1 MRPVKE
7 ALSERGSRFILKKK
21 SEAFY
26 EVSKSPRPRS
36 RSPSPAKANNNSLK
50 LDQKTIA
57 HIGKDLERYVNENR
71 LRSVLSK
78 ILGEISETKD
88 AQRVVR
94 LMFDDVM
101 EDFEDS
107 VHSSRNGAGR
117 HEAKGD
123 GEVEAGQPKD
133 DSKEKSSSTSSKTST
148 LEMFKNLAGRKQNQ
162 VKSELRQRIRK
173 LVAKHIDDII
183 KNEF

>member
-1 MRPVKE
+1 VESFESRIPEILGLKKPPNNIAEGIVMRPVKE

-78 ILGEISETKD
+78 
-88 AQRVVR
+88 VR
-94 LMFDDVM
+94 DPAL
-101 EDFEDS
+101 S
-107 VHSSRNGAGR
+107 
-117 HEAKGD
+117 
-123 GEVEAGQPKD
+123 P
-133 DSKEKSSSTSSKTST
+133 
-148 LEMFKNLAGRKQNQ
+148 L
-162 VKSELRQRIRK
+162 
-173 LVAKHIDDII
+173 
-183 KNEF
+183 